1 LKRLCKASSKPSL
14 LTIAG
19 AAFVVFVGVTSA
31 TPIVAQNTVWRIDSE
46 HSTARLF
53 LASSRIPDARVNIG
67 VARISGLID
76 RNDGDSKHSDFDF
89 TIYPA
94 DETVAP
100 TLSNDKK
107 SYQDLPIAAA
117 STVITFKSQQVVTTD
132 GGAVR
137 VSGELTV
144 TYIERSAAYGP
155 TEAHDGRCTV
165 PQ

>member
-1 LKRLCKASSKPSL
+1 M
-14 LTIAG
+14 
-19 AAFVVFVGVTSA
+19 
-31 TPIVAQNTVWRIDSE
+31 
-46 HSTARLF
+46 
-53 LASSRIPDARVNIG
+53 VNVG

-76 RNDGDSKHSDFDF
+76 RNDGDSKDSDFDF

-117 STVITFKSQQVVTTD
+117 STVITFKSQQVAPTD
-132 GGAVR
+132 GGEVR

-144 TYIERSAAYGP
+144 TYIERSATYGP
-155 TEAHDGRCTV
+155 TSIWVPGRTV
-165 PQ
+165 IEISPGG